1 MSIEYLNLALKTQG
15 LTPTKK
21 LILVILG
28 NYADEKGS
36 CYPSYKH
43 IAKII
48 GLKDTKGIQKTIKE
62 FEELGYLQIEHRKT
76 ENGGYTSNRYHIKLG
91 MGVETPRGEDTS
103 RVGVSEPSNTKDD
116 TKTNIVNES
125 FNLFWKIYPRR
136 IGRKTA
142 LKSFTK
148 FDTKHFEKIL
158 YATKL
163 FARDNSETDE
173 KFIPHPTTWLN
184 QERWLDYFEL
194 DEVGTVIRPKQKF
207 KTKNNLA
214 G

>member
-1 MSIEYLNLALKTQG
+1 MSIEYLNLALKTEG

-91 MGVETPRGEDTS
+91 MGVETPRGVKTVRE
-103 RVGVSEPSNTKDD
+103 GVSEPSNTKDD
-116 TKTNIVNES
+116 TKTNTKSSDDKYFNE
-125 FNLFWKIYPRR
+125 FWKVYPRKV
-136 IGRKTA
+136 GKFQA
-142 LKSFTK
+142 KKSFMK
-148 FDTKHFEKIL
+148 FDEKQYSKIN
-158 YATKL
+158 YATKV
-163 FARDNSETDE
+163 FAKENESTEE

-184 QERWLDYFEL
+184 QKRYLDYINKPIK
-194 DEVGTVIRPKQKF
+194 D
-207 KTKNNLA
+207 KTLNNLA